1 MPNPWDKPQASPQG
15 NPWDR
20 PSAPYAPDLPAG
32 VGEDAFK
39 SGVYSKMLDVPP
51 GYIYQNLDE
60 VDGQMKKEG
69 ASNSIAHDIQVGSES
84 SIFGLMDRAYEKKGM
99 PETLQNPGLLDKFV
113 SGLSTMIEDL
123 PFYVGGGFAGGAAG
137 SEVPVVGNLAGA
149 AMGAFAVPDAIRAGL
164 MDSIEK
170 GDVKGFGDLM
180 GRIGD
185 VAWAAGKGA
194 ITGLVTHGAGKVAA
208 PFMKAAPELVQTG
221 VKQLQ
226 QAAAMTVT
234 GDLLDGRMPHADE
247 FVTNAALIVPLGM
260 ATHGAKILNSDARKA
275 LMDRYAESGNTP
287 DESALKLQAQP
298 HDAEDLKP
306 GLRAAIKIGNDHLA
320 ANEGESHADF
330 AERSLGQRPVT
341 IDEIQANPD
350 LALKVLQSTEI
361 HEQDVIDAAWI
372 QWDDAMASIQGPPNP
387 EAAAEIEKQRLQASR
402 GNLKSGRGFETPNG
416 KFLTREQAKRW
427 VEKNEPEVYKKW
439 SDIAEQVGQTELHTE
454 DYVEARKR
462 VETRNAIDGDPNLNA
477 VTPTYLTWLKGLR
490 EQIALNKI
498 KADKLGDGYGAKLIR
513 GFLDSSDRQLERG
526 LFTGARNV
534 LRADTG
540 QVAAS
545 LGKLVSDPTEQVA
558 LSFMRDYKGDPELL
572 NAEIAKAETDENLKK
587 YVPAMKQALNPT
599 PKMLEAD
606 KVLNAYFTKYLE
618 LGRQF
623 GVLDSNIDPNKY
635 SPRLFSKTLAPEDER
650 ATFFPQA
657 KFTERDANAIQ
668 RTQLH
673 QLDALKSGNFE
684 AKTFNAVD
692 ELSIYGDRIST
703 AIATKLFKTELKNSE
718 MGKYGTRSDVPK
730 NWVELPGSGNEY
742 GSGFYVPPKIAKTMR
757 PILDPN
763 VFSGEGWFKN
773 LRLVQKFTKAA
784 ELSFSFFHM
793 KAETL
798 MSANN
803 MSWSS
808 ADFVRQW
815 AHSNASSEFKAQ
827 ELEGT
832 LYGLMTTMTG
842 KPYEAYQKN
851 DDLPISR
858 GMVRSAA
865 AWTGKEIQNAAAK
878 ISYLTFDV
886 IQRKYKVNDFSM
898 KQAAWITDHPEAT
911 DGEYGK
917 AMRGIAKEVNAVYGG
932 LNWEVMGVSNNW
944 QEIIR
949 AFVLAPDWTFSNV
962 AGMKYALTDSGTAG
976 QASREFLIKSFITGA
991 ALTQAT
997 SLMVSGQQSKHW
1009 NEVYLGKDKNGKEL
1023 YSNMYFAGLPKDAT
1037 TWITRMQKDG
1047 GLRGTEEFA
1056 SYKLGPLVGTGY
1068 RVLTNKDWT
1077 GQPIDKPKDTSL
1089 EKTGKQLKFAAQETL
1104 PVPFGVGTIAKQYS
1118 LKDAIHGHLVSDEDI
1133 TYKDFLGSLAGANIK
1148 HEGAKPRR
1156 SGGGSFRIPGVGR
1169 SGYPPGWKE

>member
-1 MPNPWDKPQASPQG
+1 MAGWTVVPNGDTSAWKPV
-15 NPWDR
+15 NT

-51 GYIYQNLDE
+51 GFIYQNLDE
-60 VDGQMKKEG
+60 VDGQMKKAG
-69 ASNSIAHDIQVGSES
+69 VSNSIARDIEVGSEN
-84 SIFGLMDRAYEKKGM
+84 SIFGLMNRAYKGKGL
-99 PETLQNPGLLDKFV
+99 PETLQNPSLLDKFA

-123 PFYVGGGFAGGAAG
+123 PVYIGGGLVGGAAG
-137 SEVPVVGNLAGA
+137 SEVPVVGNVAGG

-180 GRIGD
+180 HRIGD
-185 VAWAAGKGA
+185 VGWAAGKGA
-194 ITGLVTHGAGKVAA
+194 ITGLVTHGAGKVAL
-208 PFMKAAPELVQTG
+208 PFMKAAPELLQNG
-221 VKQLQ
+221 VKSLQ
-226 QAAAMTVT
+226 QVAAMTT
-234 GDLLDGRMPHADE
+234 AGDLLDGRMPHADE
-247 FVTNAALIVPLGM
+247 FVTNAAMIVPLGM
-260 ATHGAKILNSDARKA
+260 ATHGTKILYSDARKA

-287 DESALKLQAQP
+287 DKSALKLQAQP
-298 HDAEDLKP
+298 HDAEDMKP
-306 GLRAAIKIGNDHLA
+306 GLRAAIKIGNDHLT
-320 ANEGESHADF
+320 ANEGEDHADF
-330 AERSLGQRPVT
+330 AERSLGQRPVSMAAL
-341 IDEIQANPD
+341 EAQPD
-350 LALKVLQSTEI
+350 LADRVLK
-361 HEQDVIDAAWI
+361 
-372 QWDDAMASIQGPPNP
+372 NP
-387 EAAAEIEKQRLQASR
+387 EIQDQEVLDRAWTLNAEAVEAGAGQPLSGEAENRPTGAEGQDKVPR
-402 GNLKSGRGFETPNG
+402 SGRGFVTPDD
-416 KFLTREQAKRW
+416 KFLTREQAESW
-427 VEKNEPEVYKKW
+427 VDENEPDVHKSWDRTAPESKEFH
-439 SDIAEQVGQTELHTE
+439 AG
-454 DYVEARKR
+454 DYFNARKR
-462 VETRNAIDGDPNLNA
+462 VETRNAIDGEPNLNA
-477 VTPTYLTWLKGLR
+477 VTPAYLTWLKGLR
-490 EQIALNKI
+490 EEIALNKV
-498 KADKLGDGYGAKLIR
+498 KAEKLGDAYGAKLIR
-513 GFLDSSDRQLERG
+513 GFLDSADRQLERG

-534 LRADTG
+534 MRADTG

-545 LGKLVSDPTEQVA
+545 LGKLVSDPVEQVS

-572 NAEIAKAETDENLKK
+572 NAEIAKAEKDENLAK
-587 YVPAMKQALNPT
+587 YVPAMKQALTPT
-599 PKMLEAD
+599 PQMLEAD
-606 KVLNAYFTKYLE
+606 KVLTGYFTKYLE

-623 GVLDSNIDPNKY
+623 GVLDSNIDPSKY

-703 AIATKLFKTELKNSE
+703 AIATKIFKTELKNSE

-730 NWVELPGSGNEY
+730 NWVELPGSGNEH

-763 VFSGEGWFKN
+763 VFSGEGPFKN

-793 KAETL
+793 KAETF
-798 MSANN
+798 MSVNN

-815 AHSNASSEFKAQ
+815 AHSNSSPEFKAQ

-962 AGMKYALTDSGTAG
+962 AGLKYALTDSGTAG
-976 QASREFLIKSFITGA
+976 QTSREFLIKSFITGA

-1009 NEVYLGKDKNGKEL
+1009 NEVYLGTDKNGKEL
-1023 YSNMYFAGLPKDAT
+1023 YSNMYFAGLPKDAA

-1077 GQPIDKPKDTSL
+1077 GQPIDKPKDTAL
-1089 EKTGKQLKFAAQETL
+1089 VKTGKQLKFAAQETL
-1104 PVPFGVGTIAKQYS
+1104 PVPFGISTIAKQYS
-1118 LKDAIHGHLVSDEDI
+1118 LKDAIHGNLVSDEDI
-1133 TYKDFLGSLAGANIK
+1133 TYKDFLGSLAGAQIK

-1169 SGYPPGWKE
+1169 SSGPPGWKE